1 MLQHLEDLDLPH
13 GGLLDYLVLLG
24 LLELLDGHHVLV
36 VIALALQHHPVRTL
50 PDHAQNIV
58 FLHQLQ

>member
-1 MLQHLEDLDLPH
+1 MLQHLEDLDFPH
-13 GGLLDYLVLLG
+13 GRLLDYLVLLG
-24 LLELLDGHHVLV
+24 LLELLDGHHVLIV
-36 VIALALQHHPVRTL
+36 VALALQHHPVCAL